1 MSVKKKK
8 KTKKKK
14 ALLPLVGFFWFGL
27 KAADTDARPS
37 LLPRDYVQID
47 MQIDMQTTCKTTQRR
62 QAKNVEAHKTNT
74 RAQVHTPTHTQAHT
88 KSWMTRNDK
97 LFVLVLTHT
106 HKKKNNSN
114 QSVHRGDREGGMAMD
129 QHGRLVSRRLHYL
142 RFLFTDL
149 CADSLVLFRAV
160 VAAAAAAG

>member
-1 MSVKKKK
+1 LTLISSNRRKIKRRKETGYREETRTDVGLKKKENEEK
-8 KTKKKK
+8 KGV
-14 ALLPLVGFFWFGL
+14 AAIGWFFFWFGL

-106 HKKKNNSN
+106 HKKKTIQINLYI
-114 QSVHRGDREGGMAMD
+114 VATARGGWQWTNTGDWSLEG
-129 QHGRLVSRRLHYL
+129 SII
-142 RFLFTDL
+142 
-149 CADSLVLFRAV
+149 
-160 VAAAAAAG
+160 